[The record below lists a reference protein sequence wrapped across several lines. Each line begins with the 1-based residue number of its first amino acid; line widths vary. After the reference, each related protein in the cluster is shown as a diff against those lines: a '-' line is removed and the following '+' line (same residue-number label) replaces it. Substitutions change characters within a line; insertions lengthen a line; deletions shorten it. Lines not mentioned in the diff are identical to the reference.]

1 MSILE
6 TSTAKE
12 RCKVIVA
19 QDGSGDFKTIQEAIN
34 QVPEDNQVR
43 TVIDVKAGEYYEKLH
58 IDKKMVTLKGE
69 PGKTT
74 ITYDDCA
81 VKRWPNGEKYGTFHS
96 YSVLITGD
104 DFTAEGITFKNS
116 AGPGAV
122 AGQALAAYIDADRVI
137 FRNCRFLGHQDTI
150 FTAPLPPKPGSGD
163 RFNSPRDD
171 YERRMGRH
179 YFENCFIAGDVD
191 FIFGSATAVF
201 YNCEIFSH
209 DRHGG
214 YVTAASTPEGE
225 KYGYVFIDCRLTGDA
240 PADSVYLGRPWREFA
255 KTVFINT
262 YMGEHIRAEGWHNWG
277 SEAKEK
283 TTFYAEYN
291 SSGPG
296 AKIDQRVKWAKVLTS
311 QEAEEYTVE
320 NVLRGKDG
328 WNPLAVK

>member
-1 MSILE
+1 M
-6 TSTAKE
+6 
-12 RCKVIVA
+12 IVA